1 MKTQKYHGKAK
12 RINLIDIIGKEEEAV
27 SIELRVEKALK
38 GEGDLEMTRNPY
50 YTPRGA
56 GVPDETN
63 IKSERLEIMR
73 EAIGKA
79 QTKYWEE
86 REKRESE
93 DKMDGKESGPE
104 INVPTAENSNN
115 E

>member
-1 MKTQKYHGKAK
+1 MKTKKYHGRAK
-12 RINLIDIIGKEEEAV
+12 RINLIDINGKCEEAV
-27 SIELRVEKALK
+27 SIESRVEKALN

-63 IKSERLEIMR
+63 IKTERLEVMR
-73 EAIGKA
+73 ESIGKA
-79 QTKYWEE
+79 QAKYWEE

-93 DKMDGKESGPE
+93 DKMEGKESGPQ
-104 INVPTAENSNN
+104 IDDSTAQNSNN